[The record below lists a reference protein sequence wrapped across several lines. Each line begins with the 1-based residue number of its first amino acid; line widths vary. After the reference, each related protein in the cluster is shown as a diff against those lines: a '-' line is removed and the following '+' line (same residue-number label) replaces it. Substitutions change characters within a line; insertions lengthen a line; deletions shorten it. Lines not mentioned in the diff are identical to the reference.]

1 MSNRLL
7 KTLPGGQGRAEAATG
22 PPRAFQVQPELL
34 DKPYAT
40 TKGQSPM
47 KFPSAVIQ
55 MWDITRVIPNPNNPR
70 RHPKKQIKKLVR
82 SLRKFGFL
90 WPLLVDQNGNLIAGH
105 ARLL

>member
-22 PPRAFQVQPELL
+22 PPRAFQVQPEQL

-40 TKGQSPM
+40 TKGQSPV

-55 MWDITRVIPNPNNPR
+55 LWDIKKVIPNQNNPR

-82 SLRKFGFL
+82 SLRKFGFVR
-90 WPLLVDQNGNLIAGH
+90 PVFVDQNGNVISGEAML
-105 ARLL
+105 

>member
-22 PPRAFQVQPELL
+22 PPRAFQVQPEQL

-55 MWDITRVIPNPNNPR
+55 MWDITKQRGQDVQKPGALATGSGGVILPLFVDGA
-70 RHPKKQIKKLVR
+70 QGLGL
-82 SLRKFGFL
+82 SGFTGFK
-90 WPLLVDQNGNLIAGH
+90 P
-105 ARLL
+105 